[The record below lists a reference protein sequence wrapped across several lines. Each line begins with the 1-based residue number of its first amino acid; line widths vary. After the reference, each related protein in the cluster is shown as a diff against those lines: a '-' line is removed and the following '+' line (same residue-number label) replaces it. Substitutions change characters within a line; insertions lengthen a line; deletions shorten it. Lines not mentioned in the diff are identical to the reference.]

1 MARLAFFGDTHGDIS
16 TMYKLVEKYET
27 ERDIPIDGIV
37 QVGDLG
43 VYTAGTEWHYYWNG
57 IRKATKPTLVIMGNH
72 EEPQAVN
79 RWSANPDKVENMKL
93 LQDGTIENFLGVRI
107 GGIWGNF
114 SPISYKDPER
124 VIRHR
129 MTGESPR
136 IAMHINRLAVENLLA
151 QPGSMDVL
159 ITHDSA
165 RSTFPEFFRNN
176 RMDPTIADILGL
188 VREEINHAQGC
199 PGFDDLLEKFKPRA
213 YFYGHLHVSDYKR
226 LGETKVQCLQCI
238 QYTKDGD
245 CMEVLEF

>member
-136 IAMHINRLAVENLLA
+136 I
-151 QPGSMDVL
+151 
-159 ITHDSA
+159 
-165 RSTFPEFFRNN
+165 
-176 RMDPTIADILGL
+176 GL

-226 LGETKVQCLQCI
+226 LGETKVRCLQCI